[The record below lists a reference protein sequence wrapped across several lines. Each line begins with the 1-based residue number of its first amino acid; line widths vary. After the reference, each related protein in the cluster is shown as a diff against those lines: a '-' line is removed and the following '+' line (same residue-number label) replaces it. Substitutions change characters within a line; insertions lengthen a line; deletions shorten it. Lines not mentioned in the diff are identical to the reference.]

1 MCTFLLV
8 EIAADV
14 LRYGIENLKDRVETI
29 IQMLPLK
36 VNCYRN
42 IERLY
47 DATEALQMLKLSKKN
62 LKCNFELRE
71 LIYNGYNLLSSNGV
85 SELLSALHDI
95 VESTMKAALYICEPY
110 TMSIFSISETFV

>member
-1 MCTFLLV
+1 
-8 EIAADV
+8 
-14 LRYGIENLKDRVETI
+14 
-29 IQMLPLK
+29 MLPLK

-42 IERLY
+42 IEQLF
-47 DATEALQMLKLSKKN
+47 DPTEALQMLKLSKKN
-62 LKCNFELRE
+62 LKYNFEPRE
-71 LIYNGYNLLSSNGV
+71 LIYSGYNLLPSNGV